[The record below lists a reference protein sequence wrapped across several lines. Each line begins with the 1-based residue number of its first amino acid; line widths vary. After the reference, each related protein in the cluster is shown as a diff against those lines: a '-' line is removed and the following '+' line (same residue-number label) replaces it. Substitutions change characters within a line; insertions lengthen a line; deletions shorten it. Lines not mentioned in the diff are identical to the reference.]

1 MAESVPT
8 QPHPTWDSVQ
18 NMKGEYEWDY
28 EGGPDGVS
36 HFTGEIVGTSSSMA
50 TNVATL
56 GLGRG
61 AYDGIEVDN
70 VTSGGVSMPLAD
82 LQSVYSVGAQNGHA
96 VFYLNKITN
105 LKPVYG
111 HYTHNVSTSVS
122 GTNPLLQKQDSISSM
137 CSTESTWSSSSGNKP
152 IKEVDMPS
160 LVTKTTKFAE
170 SSLYQQLE
178 MNLETV
184 ARYQELYEF
193 FNEEADESGITFE
206 QYTALVNF
214 PADIETIIHIVRD
227 TKKDLSKG
235 QQTSYRF
242 DRAQY
247 ENIIKKSTTVLSRP
261 ELSLL
266 LQSIPNVPTGAIIL
280 SYYQKE
286 ASRFSSGDK
295 NVQVYYLRL
304 DGVVSST
311 KNPSSSYSYSG
322 ISADKKELSFK
333 LNQGSALASNVS
345 RVGSSVG
352 SSVGSTLKRGFS
364 RMLSRSSAA
373 APAAGGRRT
382 RRKSKKSSTRK
393 GGQRGGG
400 RCRDACKKVSK
411 KRK

>member
-28 EGGPDGVS
+28 EGPSGPS
-36 HFTGEIVGTSSSMA
+36 HFIGEIVGTSSSMA

-56 GLGRG
+56 GLGSG

-82 LQSVYSVGAQNGHA
+82 LQKEYSVGAQNGHA
-96 VFYLNKITN
+96 VFYLNRITN

-111 HYTHNVSTSVS
+111 HYPHNVSTSVS

-137 CSTESTWSSSSGNKP
+137 CSTESTWSSSSGDKS
-152 IKEVDMPS
+152 IKEVVMPS
-160 LVTKTTKFAE
+160 LATKKQTFAE
-170 SSLYQQLE
+170 SPLYLQLAKD
-178 MNLETV
+178 LETV
-184 ARYQELYEF
+184 GRYQELYEF

-214 PADIETIIHIVRD
+214 PADIETITHIVRE

-261 ELSLL
+261 ELNLL

-322 ISADKKELSFK
+322 ISDDGKELSFK

-352 SSVGSTLKRGFS
+352 STLKRGFS
-364 RMLSRSSAA
+364 KMFSRTAA
-373 APAAGGRRT
+373 ATAAGGRRT

-400 RCRDACKKVSK
+400 RCRNACKK
-411 KRK
+411 RK

>member
-1 MAESVPT
+1 
-8 QPHPTWDSVQ
+8 
-18 NMKGEYEWDY
+18 MKVEL
-28 EGGPDGVS
+28 
-36 HFTGEIVGTSSSMA
+36 I
-50 TNVATL
+50 
-56 GLGRG
+56 
-61 AYDGIEVDN
+61 
-70 VTSGGVSMPLAD
+70 
-82 LQSVYSVGAQNGHA
+82 
-96 VFYLNKITN
+96 
-105 LKPVYG
+105 
-111 HYTHNVSTSVS
+111 
-122 GTNPLLQKQDSISSM
+122 
-137 CSTESTWSSSSGNKP
+137 SSSSGEKS
-152 IKEVDMPS
+152 IKDVPMPS
-160 LVTKTTKFAE
+160 LVTKKQTFAE

-184 ARYQELYEF
+184 ARYQEWYEF

-247 ENIIKKSTTVLSRP
+247 ENIIKKQTTVLSRP

-352 SSVGSTLKRGFS
+352 SSVGKYAGKNLGTQTQSKLKQTIGKRVKVIKIPK
-364 RMLSRSSAA
+364 LPDPSSINN
-373 APAAGGRRT
+373 
-382 RRKSKKSSTRK
+382 KINNIISK
-393 GGQRGGG
+393 
-400 RCRDACKKVSK
+400 V
-411 KRK
+411 